1 MKRSIVFIIILS
13 LPGFLGSQALRID
26 REIDLSR
33 YLRPHQPHRAVAAVD
48 SLGNIFIAQR
58 GNDSF
63 IKMDPAGQIVLRAP
77 QKNEGEI
84 VEFDIDRVGNP
95 VCLFRGRVEGASFV
109 APLIWFDGV
118 TGDKIREVN
127 LGQDFSFVAQM
138 RILRPRDII
147 LVNGIAKGEMPPG
160 YSLHLVDFNGNRL
173 GAFSPFEKRQGDILT
188 IIDANRDSFGSP
200 ILIDPD
206 NMTIFQAFPS
216 TGLIRYFNYAGHAL
230 GETEWMDRNTFLIH
244 SGSLWFRDEEGYRV
258 VEKKEN
264 RFVPTEKRI
273 KDDTGTRVPWYPV
286 SSDSQGNLYFLGN
299 REFQTLKIY
308 SVN

>member
-1 MKRSIVFIIILS
+1 MKGLVRILLIS
-13 LPGFLGSQALRID
+13 SFPGLLFSQALRVD
-26 REIDLSR
+26 REMDLSR

-63 IKMDPAGQIVLRAP
+63 IKIDPAGEIVLRAP

-138 RILRPRDII
+138 RILRPRDLI
-147 LVNGIAKGEMPPG
+147 LVNGLVKREIPPG
-160 YSLHLVDFNGNRL
+160 HSLHLIDFNGNRL
-173 GAFSPFEKRQGDILT
+173 GAFSSFEKRQGDVPT
-188 IIDANRDSFGSP
+188 IIGANQDHFGSP

-206 NMTIFQAFPS
+206 HLRIFEAFPS
-216 TGLIRYFNYAGHAL
+216 TGLIRYFDYAGNAL
-230 GETEWMDRNTFLIH
+230 GETEWMGRNPFLVH
-244 SGSLWFRDEEGYRV
+244 SGNLWFRDAEGYRV

-264 RFVPTEKRI
+264 RFVPTEDRI
-273 KDDTGTRVPWYPV
+273 KDDKGMRVPWYPLT
-286 SSDSQGNLYFLGN
+286 SDSRGNLYFLGDT
-299 REFQTLKIY
+299 EFQTLKIY
-308 SVN
+308 AVK